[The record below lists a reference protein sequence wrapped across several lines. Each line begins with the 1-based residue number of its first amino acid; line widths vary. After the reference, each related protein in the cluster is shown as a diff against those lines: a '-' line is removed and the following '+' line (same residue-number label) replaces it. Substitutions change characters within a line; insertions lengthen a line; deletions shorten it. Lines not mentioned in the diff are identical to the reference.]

1 MRTLATRSR
10 LATAAVLSL
19 GTAAVF
25 LGTGTAAAQSAPG
38 VVGMSE
44 QAAVGVLTAE
54 GVPYSIVN
62 RSGSAGGDCTV
73 TAQRDRGYRT
83 EVEYEYDSDDN
94 EFDRV
99 ERQVWRGVG
108 LTVVCR

>member
-1 MRTLATRSR
+1 MRTLVTRSR

-19 GTAAVF
+19 GTAAVL
-25 LGTGTAAAQSAPG
+25 LGTGTATAQPAPG

-44 QAAVGVLTAE
+44 QDAVEMLAAND
-54 GVPYSIVN
+54 VPYTIVN
-62 RSGSAGGDCTV
+62 RSGSVGGDCTV

-83 EVEYEYDSDDN
+83 VVEYEYDSDDN

-108 LTVVCR
+108 LAVVCR